1 MKAGGTQAVLKEG
14 LKERLKDGSKG
25 QDLSHRPAEAAHP
38 STGSGYVLPTYE
50 FKLPP
55 ELAAADDGGD
65 AGAPGSPG
73 YVYPL
78 IIVGGGLA
86 GLTAACDCA
95 VRGIPAILLDE
106 DNTIGV
112 RGASSRGI
120 CYAQRT
126 LEILSRLGVYQRVK
140 EKGIQWFVGRTLAGD
155 DEVYSFDLAKQ
166 PTHSYSSQPAFINIQ
181 QFYIEWYL
189 VDRILELG
197 TVDLRWQ
204 SRVIGIER
212 IEEGARL
219 TVQTPAGQY
228 TVKGRYVIDATG
240 IRSPLRDMLGLQ
252 TRAEVGVDRWCIS
265 DVRFHHRPRIE
276 RWTWIEAPFN
286 ENRAVWQHLMADD
299 VWRLDYQMDPDAEPD
314 AVSRPEVV
322 AERLRKQ
329 FGEGVDYE
337 LVWIGPYGYRSHVME
352 RFREGPI
359 FFAGD
364 CAHGMSPFGARGGNS
379 GIQDVDNLIWKL
391 DWVMRGWADPS
402 LLDTYDSER
411 REGAEHNVRVTNRT
425 ARFLSPRTP
434 AERMLRNA
442 AIDLARHYPF
452 GRSLINTGRMSMAS
466 TYTRSSL
473 AQAMLGERL
482 GAPIEGA
489 GRPLQNVALQGH
501 GELVALLRSHG
512 GRLLA
517 IAPDRAT
524 AARVDHALLRADVP
538 VCWCV
543 VDDDSPGPGVA
554 TGKDDAGG
562 RDPLERW
569 QPIAAVSGAR
579 CRLAEALGL
588 QPGKILLVR
597 PDLHDG
603 GCVAPGELPRLLA
616 CYGLSRAEQAAAR
629 TTDAGVEN

>member
-1 MKAGGTQAVLKEG
+1 MKAGG
-14 LKERLKDGSKG
+14 G
-25 QDLSHRPAEAAHP
+25 QDVSGKPDPSHRPAEAQPA
-38 STGSGYVLPTYE
+38 TFGSGYELPIYE
-50 FKLPP
+50 FTLPP
-55 ELAAADDGGD
+55 ELAGKGGSGDAPVAGEGGD
-65 AGAPGSPG
+65 AGAPPSSEP
-73 YVYPL
+73 VYPL

-126 LEILSRLGVYQRVK
+126 LEILSRLGVYERVK
-140 EKGIQWFVGRTLAGD
+140 EKGVQWFVGRTLAGD
-155 DEVYSFDLAKQ
+155 DEVYSFDLATQ

-197 TVDLRWQ
+197 TVELRWQ
-204 SRVIGIER
+204 SEVTGIEVL
-212 IEEGARL
+212 EEGARL

-228 TVKGRYVIDATG
+228 SIKGRHVIDATG

-265 DVRFHHRPRIE
+265 DVRFHHRPQIE

-286 ENRAVWQHLMADD
+286 QNRAVWQHLMADD
-299 VWRLDYQMDPDAEPD
+299 VWRLDYQMDPDADPE

-322 AERLRKQ
+322 ADRLREQ
-329 FGEGVDYE
+329 FGDGVDYE
-337 LVWIGPYGYRSHVME
+337 LVWVGPYGYRSHVME

-379 GIQDVDNLIWKL
+379 GIQDADNLIWKL
-391 DWVMRGWADPS
+391 DWVMRGWADAS

-411 REGAEHNVRVTNRT
+411 REGAEHNVLVTNRT

-434 AERMLRNA
+434 AERMIRNA
-442 AIDLARHYPF
+442 AIDLARNYPF

-466 TYTRSSL
+466 TYTRSCL
-473 AQAMLGERL
+473 AQDPLSERL
-482 GAPIEGA
+482 GVPAKGA
-489 GRPLQNVALQGH
+489 GRPLQNVALAGH
-501 GELVALLRSHG
+501 GDLVALLRSHG

-517 IAPDRAT
+517 VAPDGTT
-524 AARVDHALLRADVP
+524 AARVDRELLQSDRVAWYVAGADAP
-538 VCWCV
+538 
-543 VDDDSPGPGVA
+543 DG
-554 TGKDDAGG
+554 
-562 RDPLERW
+562 W
-569 QPIAAVSGAR
+569 QRITAAQGAR
-579 CRLAEALGL
+579 SSLAVALEL
-588 QPGKILLVR
+588 TPDRILLIR
-597 PDLHDG
+597 PDLHSG
-603 GCVAPGELPRLLA
+603 GCVAPEAIAKLLA
-616 CYGLSRAEQAAAR
+616 CYGLTQIE
-629 TTDAGVEN
+629 GMKN